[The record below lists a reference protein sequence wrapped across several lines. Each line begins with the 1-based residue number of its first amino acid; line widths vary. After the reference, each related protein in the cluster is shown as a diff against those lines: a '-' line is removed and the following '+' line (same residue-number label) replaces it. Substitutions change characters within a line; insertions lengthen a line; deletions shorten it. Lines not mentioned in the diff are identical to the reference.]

1 MNNGI
6 CRLFKIVLV
15 VLLSAAV
22 CLAAEPF
29 PQDQQPAQAEPSRP
43 VDDRQQAPPADS
55 TSGSSANTPAAE
67 LPDAPSSASPV
78 QQKQND
84 SPTQTQKPAPVPSG
98 AAGAKAAP
106 AKGAPASRPV
116 GSAIAPAKQRER
128 SPRAAHRGP
137 RGRHRWESSR
147 QLTLPDAISRWL
159 DRKTTKHRSSLSLV
173 STERVRPRRSL
184 TFPFIC

>member
-84 SPTQTQKPAPVPSG
+84 SPTQTQNPAPVPSG

-128 SPRAAHRGP
+128 
-137 RGRHRWESSR
+137 
-147 QLTLPDAISRWL
+147 
-159 DRKTTKHRSSLSLV
+159 
-173 STERVRPRRSL
+173 RSL
-184 TFPFIC
+184 LIKMGLIAGACVAVGSAVALSKGSPSRPPGAP